1 LIIDPKIIERVI
13 NLTVN
18 IQQIAAPTF
27 DEHQRAEYI
36 AWTFREQGIKDV
48 ELDHMG
54 NVCAHVKGQG
64 GKPPLVI
71 SAHLDTVFPR
81 GTDLSISRTQEKIA
95 GPGIGDNSLG
105 LAGLLGLYWA
115 LGDKSCQKNRRLP
128 LYSDVWLVAN
138 VAEEGLGNLNGMK
151 AVVNRFGKD
160 VSAYIILEGMSLGYI
175 YHRALGVKR
184 YQINVHTKGGHS
196 WLDYGSPS
204 AIHVLADIVVKIKN
218 LDIPTDPRTS
228 YNVGVITGGTSINT
242 IAAEA
247 SLQLDLRSLSP
258 SVLDMVSKQVEDLVS
273 VENLKAGEEVY
284 IGAEVIGERP
294 AGEIS
299 SEHPLVSLATECH
312 FQNGINPMLNVGSTD
327 ANIPISRGFPAICM
341 GLTTGGGAHTKSE
354 YIDIPPIGQGLGI
367 LVDLIQML

>member
-1 LIIDPKIIERVI
+1 MIIDPKIIERVI

-27 DEHQRAEYI
+27 DEHQRAEFI
-36 AWTFREQGIKDV
+36 AKTFHEQGMKDV
-48 ELDHMG
+48 EVDPLG
-54 NVCAHVKGQG
+54 NVCAHIKGQG

-115 LGDKSCQKNRRLP
+115 LGDNRCQKNRRLP
-128 LYSDVWLVAN
+128 LLRDVWFVAN

-160 VSAYIILEGMSLGYI
+160 VSAYIILEGMSLGCI

-204 AIHVLADIVVKIKN
+204 AIHVLADLVVKIKN

-258 SVLDMVSKQVEDLVS
+258 SVLDMVSKQVEELVS

-299 SEHPLVSLATECH
+299 SEHPLVRLATECH

-327 ANIPISRGFPAICM
+327 ANIPISRGFPAICI